1 MDLNSTSDAP
11 TADTAFVATAETPVH
26 PEWKPVRLSR
36 VSGVMVE
43 RYVCHG
49 CSERC
54 RTSTPISEKAPQGC
68 MLGKPEM

>member
-11 TADTAFVATAETPVH
+11 ISGTDCVPMSETPVH
-26 PEWKPVRLSR
+26 PEWKPISMNRA
-36 VSGVMVE
+36 SGVMME

-54 RTSTPISEKAPQGC
+54 RTSRPISEQAPKGC
-68 MLGKPEM
+68 ILGKPER